1 MPDMGAMSPAPAAGT
16 NATVP
21 AAGTNATVPAAAA
34 PPVVPPPVGQQGAMA
49 AASVVSIKPQAGTA
63 LPSVPNVR
71 RRW

>member
-1 MPDMGAMSPAPAAGT
+1 MGAMSPAPAAGT

-21 AAGTNATVPAAAA
+21 AAA
-34 PPVVPPPVGQQGAMA
+34 PPAVAPPGTTAPAEGQQGAMA
-49 AASVVSIKPQAGTA
+49 AAPPAGMA

>member
-21 AAGTNATVPAAAA
+21 AAGTNATVPAAA
-34 PPVVPPPVGQQGAMA
+34 PPVVSPPAGQQGAMA
-49 AASVVSIKPQAGTA
+49 AASIVSIKPQAGTA